1 MSPAN
6 DIPIWWPSPPTP
18 EPPSGVVVASVNYNT
33 KPMIARLLW
42 SLYRF
47 LGDELRSVVVV
58 DNGSADGSLDL
69 LQAAAEAGLC
79 ELILNQQNRHH
90 GPGLSQAVSHLAQ
103 AQQSQPQTGPRPWL
117 WLLDSDCVVARGDAA
132 TAAIAVATEQN
143 AALVGEA
150 YWNQWNNRNQFA
162 GFSLLLDPA
171 LVWRTAV
178 GVIPDGGDPIGDFEQ
193 ACVENGV
200 PRCPFPFTQD
210 GYLIHRGRS
219 TLAAVRE
226 RAEVENPLYEWAQTH
241 HAAHFQEAPDA
252 EARYAELVAEFEQQV
267 PELTADALIQ
277 ACRRA

>member
-1 MSPAN
+1 MPSPN
-6 DIPIWWPSPPTP
+6 DIPVWWPASITP
-18 EPPSGVVVASVNYNT
+18 APPSGVVVASVNYNT
-33 KPMIARLLW
+33 RPMIARLLW

-58 DNGSADGSLDL
+58 DNGSADGSVEL

-79 ELILNQQNRHH
+79 ELILNPQNGHH

-103 AQQSQPQTGPRPWL
+103 AAQSQTGPRPWL
-117 WLLDSDCVVARGDAA
+117 WLLDSDCVVARPDAA
-132 TAAIAVATEQN
+132 TAAVAAAVEQN

-150 YWNQWNNRNQFA
+150 FWNQWNNRNQFA

-171 LVWRTAV
+171 QVWRAEV
-178 GVIPDGGDPIGDFEQ
+178 GAIPDGGDPIGDFEQ

-200 PRCPFPFTQD
+200 PRFSFPFTRA

-219 TLAAVRE
+219 TLAAVRQ

-241 HAAHFQEAPDA
+241 HEAHFQEAPNA
-252 EARYAELVAEFEQQV
+252 KARYVELTQEFEQQV

-277 ACRRA
+277 ACGRG